1 MMLLDK
7 YLNRITNTKR
17 KVLANVFWALSGKI
31 ITLFS
36 TLWVS
41 ILVAR
46 YLGPEQ
52 FGMMNYIIS
61 VVSLFSIFATFG
73 MTDIVI
79 RELSKK
85 EIPDNEILGTAF
97 VLRMV
102 LSLLTILGVIIYSL
116 LCETQEGI
124 DCMMIIYS
132 IYLIFA
138 CFNVIRNYFTS
149 IIQNKRIVM
158 SEVSKSL
165 IGALVKI
172 ALIIIH
178 APLVYFIAALT
189 LDFVLLA
196 LGYFANY
203 QKVADYKQWK
213 FNSQFAVF
221 LIKCSFPLL
230 VAGATATIYQRIDQ
244 VMIAKLIDTTS
255 VGYFSTALSF
265 VGIVIFIPII
275 IIQTVSPLL
284 VGYSRNNPQRYAI
297 ESQRVMNMIV
307 WTTIIFCCATSLLSY
322 PIIRYSYGVEYIAAV
337 PVMQI
342 LVFKAVGIALTM
354 VGDQLIIIENIH
366 KYAFIR
372 NILACIV
379 CIASNYLLI
388 PHWGIIGSAWATILT
403 VLFSGGLGNLFI
415 PPYHH
420 ILRKQC
426 ISILFGWKDLFS
438 IKNYIRK

>member
-1 MMLLDK
+1 MLLDK

>member
-1 MMLLDK
+1 MLLDK

-73 MTDIVI
+73 MTEIVI

>member
-36 TLWVS
+36 TLLVS

-116 LCETQEGI
+116 LCEAQEGM

-138 CFNVIRNYFTS
+138 CFDVIRSYFTS
-149 IIQNKRIVM
+149 IIQNKRVVM
-158 SEVSKSL
+158 SEVSRSL

-172 ALIIIH
+172 VLIIIH
-178 APLVYFIAALT
+178 APLVYFITALT

-221 LIKCSFPLL
+221 LIKCSLPLL
-230 VAGATATIYQRIDQ
+230 IAGATATIYQRIDQ

-265 VGIVIFIPII
+265 VGIVVFIPTIM
-275 IIQTVSPLL
+275 IQTVSPLL

-297 ESQRVMNMIV
+297 ESQRVMNVIV
-307 WTTIIFCCATSLLSY
+307 WATIIFCCAISLLSY

-354 VGDQLIIIENIH
+354 VGGQLIIIENIH

-388 PHWGIIGSAWATILT
+388 PHWGIIGSTWATILT

-426 ISILFGWKDLFS
+426 ISILFGWEDLFS
-438 IKNYIRK
+438 IKNYIMK